1 MSRKRISWTPHRLE
15 QLAQIKEV
23 LEEWKDYLPMTLRQV
38 YYQLVGKG
46 YLENKRSKYSDL
58 SGIVKWSRLDGL
70 IGWNVIEDRTRSLSR
85 KYSDESKETF
95 IEREKKYF
103 LKGYSRDLLTSQ
115 PNYIEVWIEK
125 DALSSLFER
134 VCNEYMIPVVVCR
147 GFSSVSYIRDFVV
160 RAKKRRESGQDITML
175 YFGDFDP
182 SGMEMLESM
191 KITIEDE
198 FGFPGINY
206 HRVAL
211 LKDDIYR
218 YDIPH
223 DPTALKETDSRAE
236 KFIREYGRYA
246 VELDALRP
254 DVLSGKLREAIEYE
268 LDMTMFEKQIDIYQE
283 EIEELKELRER
294 VFSNID

>member
-1 MSRKRISWTPHRLE
+1 MSRKRISWTPHRSE

-46 YLENKRSKYSDL
+46 YIKNKRSTYSDL
-58 SGIVKWSRLDGL
+58 SGVIKWARLDGL
-70 IGWNVIEDRTRSLSR
+70 IAWNVIEDRTRSLTR
-85 KYSDESKETF
+85 KPSHESKEAF
-95 IEREKKYF
+95 IEGEKRLF
-103 LKGYSRDLLTSQ
+103 LKGYSRNLLTDQ
-115 PNYIEVWIEK
+115 KNYIEVWIEK

-160 RAKKRRESGQDITML
+160 RANKRRKSGQDITML

-191 KITIEDE
+191 KITIEEE
-198 FGFPGINY
+198 FEVPGINY
-206 HRVAL
+206 RRIAL
-211 LKDDIYR
+211 LRDDIHKYNL
-218 YDIPH
+218 PH
-223 DPTALKETDSRAE
+223 SPKALKESDSRAE

-246 VELDALRP
+246 VELDALSP
-254 DVLSGKLREAIEYE
+254 AVLSSKVRDAIEKE
-268 LDMTMFEKQIDIYQE
+268 LDMTTFEKQIEIYQE
-283 EIEELKELRER
+283 ELDDLKDLRER
-294 VFSNID
+294 VFSNI

>member
-1 MSRKRISWTPHRLE
+1 MSRKRISWTPHRSE

-46 YLENKRSKYSDL
+46 YIENKRSTYSDL
-58 SGIVKWSRLDGL
+58 SGVIKWARLDGL
-70 IGWNVIEDRTRSLSR
+70 IGWDVIEDRTRSLSR
-85 KYSDESKETF
+85 KYSDESKEAF
-95 IEREKKYF
+95 IEREKELF

-115 PNYIEVWIEK
+115 PNYVEVWIEK

-134 VCNEYMIPVVVCR
+134 VCNEYMIPFVVCR

-160 RAKKRRESGQDITML
+160 RANKRRKSGQNITML

-191 KITIEDE
+191 KITIEEE
-198 FGFPGINY
+198 FEVPGINY
-206 HRVAL
+206 RRIAL
-211 LKDDIYR
+211 LRDDIHKYNL
-218 YDIPH
+218 PH
-223 DPTALKETDSRAE
+223 SPKALKESDSRAE

-246 VELDALRP
+246 VELDALSP
-254 DVLSGKLREAIEYE
+254 AVLSSKVRDAIEKE
-268 LDMTMFEKQIDIYQE
+268 LDMTTFEKQIEIYQE
-283 EIEELKELRER
+283 ELDELGKLRER
-294 VFSNID
+294 VFSNI

>member
-1 MSRKRISWTPHRLE
+1 MSRKRISWTPHRQE
-15 QLAQIKEV
+15 QLSQVKEV

-46 YLENKRSKYSDL
+46 YIENKRSTYSDL
-58 SGIVKWSRLDGL
+58 SGVIKWSRLDGL
-70 IGWNVIEDRTRSLSR
+70 IGWDVIEDRTRSLSR
-85 KYSDESKETF
+85 RRSDESKETF
-95 IEREKKYF
+95 IESEKKYF

-134 VCNEYMIPVVVCR
+134 VCHEYMIPVVVCR

-160 RAKKRRESGQDITML
+160 RAKKRRESGQYITML

-191 KITIEDE
+191 KITIKEE
-198 FGFPGINY
+198 FGFPEVNY
-206 HRVAL
+206 HRVSL
-211 LKDDIYR
+211 LMEDIHR
-218 YDIPH
+218 YNLPH
-223 DPTALKETDSRAE
+223 SPKALKESDSRAD

-246 VELDALRP
+246 VELDALTP

-268 LDMTMFEKQIDIYQE
+268 LDMTMFEKQVEIYQE
-283 EIEELKELRER
+283 ELDELRELRER
-294 VFSNID
+294 VFSNI

>member
-15 QLAQIKEV
+15 QLAQIKEI
-23 LEEWKDYLPMTLRQV
+23 LEEWREYLPMTLRQV

-58 SGIVKWSRLDGL
+58 SGVVKWSRLDGL
-70 IGWNVIEDRTRSLSR
+70 IGWNVIEDRSRSFNKRLSH
-85 KYSDESKETF
+85 ESKEGF
-95 IEREKKYF
+95 IDREKRCF
-103 LKGYSRDLLTSQ
+103 LKGYSRDLLTGQ
-115 PNYIEVWIEK
+115 PNYVEVWIEK
-125 DALSSLFER
+125 DALSSLFEK
-134 VCNEYMIPVVVCR
+134 VCDEYMIPVVVCR

-206 HRVAL
+206 KRVAL
-211 LKDDIYR
+211 LKEDIYR
-218 YDIPH
+218 YNIPH
-223 DPTALKETDSRAE
+223 DPDALKETDSRAK
-236 KFIREYGRYA
+236 KFIWEYGRYA

-254 DVLSGKLREAIEYE
+254 DVLSQKVREAIGKE
-268 LDMTMFEKQIDIYQE
+268 LDMTMFEKQIEIYQE
-283 EIEELKELRER
+283 ELDELRELR
-294 VFSNID
+294 EKVFSNI